1 MAKNIVH
8 ILWEG
13 NFSVDHVIKNKKDD
27 EKDCGIY
34 QIYGNHPIYGPNSL
48 LYIGIATDRTFSQRF
63 AEHKNQWLKGSDLD
77 PVTICLGDVYRQ
89 LGEVYEESKDFLSQ
103 EWKKAIEQCEQ
114 LLIYALAPGY
124 NSRNKQSINEVEL
137 RDLHIL
143 NWGNR
148 RDLFPEISGDRW
160 TEKYGKE

>member
-8 ILWEG
+8 IFWEG
-13 NFSVDHVIKNKKDD
+13 NLSLDQVIKNKSD

-34 QIYGNHPIYGPNSL
+34 QIYGTHPIYGHNSL
-48 LYIGIATDRTFSQRF
+48 LYIGIATDQTFAKRIS
-63 AEHKNQWLKGSDLD
+63 EHKKQWLKDSDLD
-77 PVTICLGDVYRQ
+77 PVTIYLGDVYRQ
-89 LGEVYEESKDFLSQ
+89 LGKVYKESEDFSDEEWEIITK
-103 EWKKAIEQCEQ
+103 QCEQ

-124 NSRNKQSINEVEL
+124 NSRNKQSINELEL

-143 NWGNR
+143 NWGDR
-148 RDLFPEISGDRW
+148 RDLYPEISGDRW